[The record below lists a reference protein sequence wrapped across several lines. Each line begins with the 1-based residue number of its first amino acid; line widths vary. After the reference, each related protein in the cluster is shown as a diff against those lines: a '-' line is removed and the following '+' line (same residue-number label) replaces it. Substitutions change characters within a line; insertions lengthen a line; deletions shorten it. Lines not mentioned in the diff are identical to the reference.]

1 MKLNRAL
8 VYEKLGKTIYLSM
21 DNEVY
26 LLDNE
31 VSFYIFD
38 LLKKDRSRTEIKE
51 KTKET
56 FASEEEFTN
65 DEKDRFVDEFLSEL
79 HRHSIIL

>member
-38 LLKKDRSRTEIKE
+38 LLKKDHSRTEIKE